1 MTRRGMMATVF
12 GVMAAKPVL
21 GTILPNAAQHVA
33 ATTHTTLDK
42 APEGFEFTARLTP
55 GSGIPGDGFYA
66 IGQTMGLMIDP
77 DKLPACAAGA
87 DALLGQDVRIILT
100 KG

>member
-1 MTRRGMMATVF
+1 MTRREML
-12 GVMAAKPVL
+12 AAVPML
-21 GTILPNAAQHVA
+21 GSIVPNLGAQHVA
-33 ATTHTTLDK
+33 ATTHATLDK